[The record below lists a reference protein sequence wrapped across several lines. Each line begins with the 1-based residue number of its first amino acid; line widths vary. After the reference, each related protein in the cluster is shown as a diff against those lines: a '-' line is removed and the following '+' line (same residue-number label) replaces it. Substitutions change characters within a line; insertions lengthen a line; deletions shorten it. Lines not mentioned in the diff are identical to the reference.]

1 LIGMRHT
8 FQMEETAM
16 GCRIDFKSMKS
27 RGFIRCTGVLR
38 AAVFGLLLVEVLMP
52 TSVHAADATA
62 PPAAAAAAET
72 IRLWPGDAPG
82 ALGSADHDIPVVA
95 WWPAPGATQPTAAIV
110 VCPGG
115 GYGGLADHEGSDYA
129 KWLNSQGIAAFVL
142 RYRLGSKG
150 YRHPIMLGD
159 VSRAMRL
166 VRAEHVRLGID
177 PERVGVMGSSAGGH
191 LAVTLLTHGD
201 EGDPTAA
208 DAIDRQPS
216 RATLGVLCYPVVSML
231 PPNTHVGSKKNLLGD
246 DPSEDLERDLS
257 GELAVNDTTPPVFV
271 WHTVEDTGVK
281 LAGVLELAAALDRH
295 GRPFELHV
303 YEKGRHGIGLGFRPY
318 DGFNTERLHPWTVEC
333 RRWLAERGFA
343 AD

>member
-1 LIGMRHT
+1 VGIT
-8 FQMEETAM
+8 TA
-16 GCRIDFKSMKS
+16 
-27 RGFIRCTGVLR
+27 IRESLLVWL
-38 AAVFGLLLVEVLMP
+38 VVLLLGEGSAV
-52 TSVHAADATA
+52 AADT
-62 PPAAAAAAET
+62 AAET

-82 ALGSADHDIPVVA
+82 ALGTTDHDIPVLA
-95 WWPAPGATQPTAAIV
+95 WWPATDAKQPTAAMV

-129 KWLNSQGIAAFVL
+129 RWLNSQGISAFVL

-150 YRHPIMLGD
+150 YRHPVMLGD

-201 EGDPTAA
+201 EGDPAAA

-246 DPSEDLERDLS
+246 DPSEELERDLS

-295 GRPFELHV
+295 SRPFELHV